1 MIILDIIRAV
11 FLFLLNILIPHFIYI
26 RKDSAFCST
35 EYYIMKYPFFA
46 SFILFIIFL
55 KLRMNKLE
63 KREQKT
69 ANSFFQRESDAN
81 AIRKKPLDDLNYIQ
95 IPFDRLPSSHG
106 EELLALSSKKIV
118 NFTGYTN
125 TDLKLMYGPANMPAL
140 IEYDATFTEL
150 VCYLQKWAEELI
162 STGEKEDAL
171 SVLEFAVEI
180 ESDLFSTYKALTE
193 LYLETNQIHKID
205 ALKDRAST
213 LRSLN
218 KNRIINMLTQMDV
231 SQLLV

>member
-1 MIILDIIRAV
+1 
-11 FLFLLNILIPHFIYI
+11 
-26 RKDSAFCST
+26 
-35 EYYIMKYPFFA
+35 MKYPFFA

-69 ANSFFQRESDAN
+69 MDSFFQRESDAN
-81 AIRKKPLDDLNYIQ
+81 SIRKKSLDDLNYIQ

-106 EELLALSSKKIV
+106 EELLTLSSKKIV

-140 IEYDATFTEL
+140 MEYDAAFTEL

-162 STGEKEDAL
+162 SSNQKEDAIT
-171 SVLEFAVEI
+171 VLEFAVEI
-180 ESDLFSTYKALTE
+180 ESDLFSSYKTLAE

-205 ALKDRAST
+205 TLKECAST

-218 KNRIINMLTQMDV
+218 KNRILNMLSQMDI
-231 SQLLV
+231 SELLM

>member
-1 MIILDIIRAV
+1 
-11 FLFLLNILIPHFIYI
+11 
-26 RKDSAFCST
+26 
-35 EYYIMKYPFFA
+35 
-46 SFILFIIFL
+46 
-55 KLRMNKLE
+55 MNKLE

-69 ANSFFQRESDAN
+69 MDSFFQRESDAN
-81 AIRKKPLDDLNYIQ
+81 GIRKKSLDDLNYIQ

-106 EELLALSSKKIV
+106 EELLTLSSKKIV

-140 IEYDATFTEL
+140 MEYDATFTEL

-162 STGEKEDAL
+162 SSNQKEDAIT
-171 SVLEFAVEI
+171 VLEFAVEI
-180 ESDLFSTYKALTE
+180 ESDLFSSYKTLAE

-205 ALKDRAST
+205 TLKECAST

-218 KNRIINMLTQMDV
+218 KNRILNMLSQMDI
-231 SQLLV
+231 SELLM